1 MSVQQLL
8 DSMEQAVDT
17 GERRVWAARCAYA
30 LGLDGIAVS
39 FRWGAE
45 LMWFSDDISARLED
59 AQFTLGQGPTLAADF
74 SKVPCQV
81 PDLEAGERWPQFAEQ
96 ARALGVRAAFVWPIQ
111 SGAARF
117 GALTG
122 YRKSTGPLTAL
133 QAADGLRVADAL
145 TSRLLAWRSGAVT
158 APNEPGKAG
167 SVDLHWAEVHQ
178 ATGVL
183 SYRLGVPLEEALIRL
198 RARAFA
204 SGRPL
209 TETAREVLE
218 QELPS

>member
-8 DSMEQAVDT
+8 DSMEQVVDA
-17 GERRVWAARCAYA
+17 GERRVWAVQCAHA

-59 AQFTLGQGPTLAADF
+59 AQFTLGQGPALTADF
-74 SKVPCQV
+74 SEAPYQAA
-81 PDLEAGERWPQFAEQ
+81 DLDTGERWPQFAAA
-96 ARALGVRAAFVWPIQ
+96 ARVLGVRAAFVWPIR

-122 YRKSTGPLTAL
+122 YRKRTGPLTTL

-145 TSRLLAWRSGAVT
+145 TGRLLAWRSGAVI
-158 APNEPGKAG
+158 APNEPGRAG
-167 SVDLHWAEVHQ
+167 VVDLHWAEVHQ

-183 SYRLGVPLEEALIRL
+183 SCRLGVPVEEALVRL

-204 SGRPL
+204 TGRPL
-209 TETAREVLE
+209 TETAREVL
-218 QELPS
+218 QRELPS